1 MFQFRTRLPQHW
13 HDLLHAVHVPDGAGC
28 LLWYDRTLELP
39 RWDSQPSLGAFR
51 FFFSHSARLS
61 ISGSWIAHWSD
72 DRELTVWERE
82 HHPGA
87 MTFSR
92 VDRAAFS
99 SDEKEIVA
107 MYRDDGQVAVIR
119 LCDGQT
125 RTVVVP
131 DCRWPFSDIGFS
143 VDASTIFL
151 AEANGHLF
159 RWSRESMELL
169 PATPEPPKDV
179 MELGLCSDGNTFF
192 RSDRDGRI
200 ELLDL
205 IEGAL
210 RVLQVQKA
218 RAHWRFGRFVLPRI
232 SSSPILGPKIS
243 CLAPGLQF
251 RNAGKDTL
259 NPKMP

>member
-131 DCRWPFSDIGFS
+131 DCRWLFSDIGFS

-210 RVLQVQKA
+210 RVLQVQKGSCPLALRQVCAFPEYLPPRSLA
-218 RAHWRFGRFVLPRI
+218 RKFHV
-232 SSSPILGPKIS
+232 
-243 CLAPGLQF
+243 
-251 RNAGKDTL
+251 
-259 NPKMP
+259 